1 MNLLESLLGDQSST
15 VVSELAKQLG
25 VGQDQAR
32 AAAGELV
39 PALARGIQN
48 NASSDKGLSSLI
60 EALQTGQHSNYID
73 DVSSLGQPG
82 TVKDGN
88 SILGH
93 IFGSKDVSR
102 NIANHGATKAG
113 LSSTLMKKALPIL
126 ASLVMSSLSKK
137 LLGKGTGGI
146 FGGGGKPASQGS
158 DIFGTGIA
166 ANKNRGML
174 ETFLDADKDGS
185 MWDDLLS
192 MAVKAAIR

>member
-1 MNLLESLLGDQSST
+1 MNIVEALIGDQTSG

-25 VGQDQAR
+25 IDENQAR
-32 AAAGELV
+32 AAAGSLI
-39 PALARGIQN
+39 PALTRGLKN
-48 NASSDKGLSSLI
+48 NASTDTGLSSLI
-60 EALQTGQHSNYID
+60 NALQKGNHNNYLD
-73 DVSSLGQPG
+73 DLSTLGQQN
-82 TVKDGN
+82 TVTEGN

-102 NIANHGATKAG
+102 NVANYSANQAG

-126 ASLVMSSLSKK
+126 ASLVMSALSKK
-137 LLGKGTGGI
+137 LMGKGKKTSGGI
-146 FGGGGKPASQGS
+146 FGGGQSNNS

-174 ETFLDADKDGS
+174 ESFLDADKDGS

>member
-25 VGQDQAR
+25 VGQDEAR

-73 DVSSLGQPG
+73 DVATLGQPG

-146 FGGGGKPASQGS
+146 FGGGGKPAAQGS
-158 DIFGTGIA
+158 DILA
-166 ANKNRGML
+166 C
-174 ETFLDADKDGS
+174 
-185 MWDDLLS
+185 
-192 MAVKAAIR
+192 